1 MRALRPHHLV
11 HLLMPLAIV
20 LAFAWAPAADILGET
35 SRIIYFHVPVAWI
48 SVLAFAVAGV
58 CAVLYLRGAHDP
70 LREARFHNSMLIGS
84 YAALLATVSGS
95 MWARLMWGSYWNWDP
110 RETSIVALLLGCV
123 AYLALRAAL
132 ETNPSRGRI
141 SAAYLV
147 VAMTA
152 MPFFVFVVPR
162 IYPSL
167 HPDPLI
173 NPDLKIRLDG
183 EMRAALLCSAVA
195 FTLLYLYIF
204 SIMQRISRI
213 TITLEER
220 AHEE

>member
-1 MRALRPHHLV
+1 MHVLRPHHLV
-11 HLLMPLAIV
+11 YLLMPLAIV
-20 LAFAWAPAADILGET
+20 LAFAWAPAAEVLGET
-35 SRIIYFHVPVAWI
+35 SRIIYFHVPVSWI

-58 CAVLYLRGAHDP
+58 CAVLYLKKTHDP
-70 LREARFHNSMLIGS
+70 LRETRFHNSMLIGTG
-84 YAALLATVSGS
+84 AALLATVSGS

-110 RETSIVALLLGCV
+110 RETSIVALLLACG
-123 AYLALRAAL
+123 AYLALRASL
-132 ETNPSRGRI
+132 EHNPSRGRI

-173 NPDLKIRLDG
+173 NPDMKVRLDG
-183 EMRAALLCSAVA
+183 EMRAALACSVIA
-195 FTLLYLYIF
+195 FTLLYGYIF

-220 AHEE
+220 DDEE